1 MEKSWPGKKRDPP
14 IRVSFSE
21 RLYEEQVDPF
31 ARAKRWEPCRL
42 DRVDPAGRSKLFVWR
57 KVAPARKVTLPS
69 KKGVP
74 LLGLICYTVKFR
86 K

>member
-1 MEKSWPGKKRDPP
+1 MAKSWRGKKRDPS

-42 DRVDPAGRSKLFVWR
+42 DRVDPAGRSKVFMWR
-57 KVAPARKVTLPS
+57 EVAPARKVTLPS
-69 KKGVP
+69 KKGAP